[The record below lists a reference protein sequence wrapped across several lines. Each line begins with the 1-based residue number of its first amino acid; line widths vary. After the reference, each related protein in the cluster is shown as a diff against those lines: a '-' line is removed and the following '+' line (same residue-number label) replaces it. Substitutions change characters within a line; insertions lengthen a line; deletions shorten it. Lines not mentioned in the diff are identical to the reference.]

1 MPHIHADPGQYD
13 HTVSAFII
21 KFGKEPRIIL
31 HIHKY
36 VGKYLHFG
44 GHIELDESPWQS
56 LVREIKEESGYNL
69 NQLKLLQPKDSLK
82 KLDDLAI
89 HPLPFLHVS
98 YHYKEFDHY
107 HSDLKYVF
115 VTKEKPDG
123 LPRKGESE
131 DIKSFSRQEI
141 VELSNDKIADHDKKL
156 CLYVFDTIL
165 KEWEAVDPFA
175 YQL

>member
-1 MPHIHADPGQYD
+1 MPHIHSEPGQYD

-21 KFGKEPRIIL
+21 RLGEEPRIIL

-36 VGKYLHFG
+36 VKKYIHFG
-44 GHIELDESPWQS
+44 GHIELNESPWQS
-56 LVREIKEESGYNL
+56 LVREIKEESGYGL
-69 NQLKLLQPKDSLK
+69 GQLKLLQPKSSLK
-82 KLDDLAI
+82 KIGDLVI

-98 YHYKEFDHY
+98 YHYKELSHH

-115 VTKEKPDG
+115 VTEQIPEDKPH
-123 LPRKGESE
+123 KGESE
-131 DIKSFSRQEI
+131 NIKSFSREEI
-141 VELSNDKIADHDKKL
+141 LNLPEGKITDYDKEI

-165 KEWEAVDPFA
+165 EEWEPTDPSL